1 MVKGLR
7 HGAFRRANA
16 NVQQDTGR
24 KQASGN
30 ATARGQCREATASR
44 FAADSPMEEAGFELV
59 WGFFCQVLVF
69 GLLPVLCSEREGR
82 SSFFNR
88 AAGVK
93 RVLSA
98 SGLRGIVVQHA
109 GGTSLAKC
117 CFFVRLRA
125 VSSSRPFNRH
135 ANRTSVRRW
144 FRLCPG
150 SEQEGPACVAQCPH
164 ERRGGARGRCP
175 FAHRGK
181 AGVVLSR
188 GFLNSLRPTGS
199 WFFPRSA
206 RYERAAT
213 WRLEGRHRYVP
224 CAINAVRRV
233 ATKNAGLP
241 CLVPAGRATA

>member
-1 MVKGLR
+1 MRVALSSGCFLGFSASSLFGAGKAVLR
-7 HGAFRRANA
+7 SLIAPHL
-16 NVQQDTGR
+16 
-24 KQASGN
+24 
-30 ATARGQCREATASR
+30 ARGFCPLPAWGNSSR
-44 FAADSPMEEAGFELV
+44 
-59 WGFFCQVLVF
+59 
-69 GLLPVLCSEREGR
+69 
-82 SSFFNR
+82 
-88 AAGVK
+88 
-93 RVLSA
+93 
-98 SGLRGIVVQHA
+98 HA

-135 ANRTSVRRW
+135 AKRTSLRRW
-144 FRLCPG
+144 VRLCPG
-150 SEQEGPACVAQCPH
+150 SEQEGPARVAQCPH
-164 ERRGGARGRCP
+164 ERRSGARGRCL

-181 AGVVLSR
+181 AGVALSR

-213 WRLEGRHRYVP
+213 WRRGGRHRYVP

-241 CLVPAGRATA
+241 GLVPAGRAAA